1 MLKII
6 GSRKQYSANRQDII
20 IETEDYSSNMHF
32 TNEKGKKYKVEK
44 LCFYNKDGVIAQRQP
59 HLFSRHDTTCVG
71 YKFDEPIAIR
81 RKVDLSRGE
90 IFGIASKDYWNES
103 TMDIY
108 IPTSQIGGFNTTEN
122 YYETDN
128 YKITEKSLVVN
139 AIDDTKE
146 DGIATALITLDSK
159 RLWMESKS
167 KAKIIEQIEDLKKR
181 VVDAKTDDDLHDVLN
196 DMKIT
201 KHLS

>member
-6 GSRKQYSANRQDII
+6 NSHKQYASSRQDVIM
-20 IETEDYSSNMHF
+20 ETEDYTTNMHF

-59 HLFSRHDTTCVG
+59 HLFSRHETTCVG
-71 YKFDEPIAIR
+71 YKFDEPIAVR
-81 RKVDLSRGE
+81 RKIDLSRSE
-90 IFGIASKDYWNES
+90 VFGIASKDYWNES

-108 IPTSQIGGFNTTEN
+108 IPTSQIGGFNTAEN
-122 YYETDN
+122 SYETDN

-139 AIDDTKE
+139 AIDETKE
-146 DGIATALITLDSK
+146 DGIATALIALDSK

-167 KAKIIEQIEDLKKR
+167 KAKIIEQIEALRDR
-181 VVDAKTDDDLHDVLN
+181 VIKAKTDDDLHDVIN
-196 DMKIT
+196 DTKIT

>member
-1 MLKII
+1 MKKAK
-6 GSRKQYSANRQDII
+6 STKSKNSASTTRMELLHRD
-20 IETEDYSSNMHF
+20 
-32 TNEKGKKYKVEK
+32 
-44 LCFYNKDGVIAQRQP
+44 QP

-108 IPTSQIGGFNTTEN
+108 VPTSQIGGFNTAEN
-122 YYETDN
+122 SYETDN

-167 KAKIIEQIEDLKKR
+167 KSKIIEQIEDLKKR